1 MAVLVLSLTREPISA
16 AALALCLAIFAMVLS
31 RSLHPPG
38 GAVALVAALDPN
50 LIDRLGLGFVVAP
63 IMSGTEVLVGLAII
77 WHRLT
82 RRTYPFRQPDALGP
96 HGTTDKTP
104 DRRLGLDTE
113 DLRQI
118 LEAHRQSSN
127 RGVEDLGRLIAA
139 AEQLAA
145 AHQMDELTCEAFM
158 SRDLVTVSPGTT
170 VGLVAA
176 LFRTHGFTSIPVVRG
191 DNLLEGVIFQ
201 IDLIRSA
208 RRAARSR
215 HSGFLAALS
224 HLISAADRTSPRAR
238 DIMSVGL
245 PTITRDASIGTLL
258 PLLEDGRAEAI
269 PVMEGDRIIGVVTR
283 SDLVSALARNAARS
297 ANS

>member
-1 MAVLVLSLTREPISA
+1 
-16 AALALCLAIFAMVLS
+16 
-31 RSLHPPG
+31 
-38 GAVALVAALDPN
+38 
-50 LIDRLGLGFVVAP
+50 
-63 IMSGTEVLVGLAII
+63 
-77 WHRLT
+77 
-82 RRTYPFRQPDALGP
+82 
-96 HGTTDKTP
+96 
-104 DRRLGLDTE
+104 
-113 DLRQI
+113 
-118 LEAHRQSSN
+118 
-127 RGVEDLGRLIAA
+127 
-139 AEQLAA
+139 
-145 AHQMDELTCEAFM
+145 M

-176 LFRTHGFTSIPVVRG
+176 LFRTHGFASIPVVRG